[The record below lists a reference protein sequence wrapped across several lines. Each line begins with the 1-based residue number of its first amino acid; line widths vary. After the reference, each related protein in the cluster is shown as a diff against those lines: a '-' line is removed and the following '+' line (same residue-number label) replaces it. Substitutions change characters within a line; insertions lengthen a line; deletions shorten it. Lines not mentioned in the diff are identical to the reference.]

1 MVTQPPPSRYRVVE
15 RGRRLVVI
23 DTQAG
28 SHPPMG
34 DYSDPP
40 PAPASAEP
48 VFDDSPLELAAD
60 AWPSASEPE
69 RETIAGRAMPS
80 ALDPAPVAEPPLAA
94 QKMIAGPPELLRNVA
109 STVCGDARDGDGRLV
124 FTTATFYDAKGPRRI
139 ALDPDGERALGL
151 ATLVLLAV
159 SVAAII
165 FVVTTGWFAIVIVVV
180 AVSALRQAKAIATPW
195 IDRLAARTR

>member
-40 PAPASAEP
+40 PAP
-48 VFDDSPLELAAD
+48 VQTVDDDSPLDLAVD
-60 AWPSASEPE
+60 AWPSVPKPGQEA
-69 RETIAGRAMPS
+69 IDQRAVPS
-80 ALDPAPVAEPPLAA
+80 ALDPAPIAEPPLAA
-94 QKMIAGPPELLRNVA
+94 QRMIAGPPELLRNVA
-109 STVCGDARDGDGRLV
+109 STVCGDARDGDGRLL
-124 FTTATFYDAKGPRRI
+124 FTTATFYDTKGPRRI

-165 FVVTTGWFAIVIVVV
+165 FMVTAGWFAIVILVV
-180 AVSALRQAKAIATPW
+180 AVSAVRQAKTIVTPW